1 MSSTALAREE
11 RHEIVT
17 QPTVM
22 EILSSAVLSG
32 KCDVDIV
39 ERLTRLQRE
48 QVEYQAMVEFNEAM
62 HRCQQQMK
70 HINTDMQSDKGRYAS
85 YKQVDKAIRPIYTG
99 EGISLSFSDGEP
111 IAPDTLRLLCY
122 VSRGGYTRV
131 YHKDMPI
138 DTKGAKGNDVMTR
151 THAQGSADSYAKRY
165 LVKDIFNL
173 AVGEND
179 DDGNGG
185 APMEDTEFISWR
197 ENIVNAANEDDLRKY
212 FNAAFQEAT
221 KAKDKLAL
229 QSFRDARDKRR
240 KELTQ

>member
-1 MSSTALAREE
+1 
-11 RHEIVT
+11 
-17 QPTVM
+17 M

-39 ERLTRLQRE
+39 ERLTRLSRE
-48 QVEYQAMVEFNEAM
+48 QVEYQAMVEFNDAM

-85 YKQVDKAIRPIYTG
+85 YKQVDKAIRSIYTG

-111 IAPDTLRLLCY
+111 IAPDSLRLLCY

-173 AVGEND
+173 AVVEND

-185 APMEDTEFISWR
+185 APMEDTEFVSWR
-197 ENIVNAANEDDLRKY
+197 ENILTAANEDDLRKY

>member
-1 MSSTALAREE
+1 MSSTALATQE
-11 RHEIVT
+11 RHEMAT

-85 YKQVDKAIRPIYTG
+85 YKQVDRAIRPIYTG

-122 VSRGGYTRV
+122 VCRGGFTRV

-165 LVKDIFNL
+165 MVKDIFNL

-185 APMEDTEFISWR
+185 APMKDTEFVSWR
-197 ENIVNAANEDDLRKY
+197 DNILSAANEDDLRKY
-212 FNAAFQEAT
+212 FNAAFEEAT